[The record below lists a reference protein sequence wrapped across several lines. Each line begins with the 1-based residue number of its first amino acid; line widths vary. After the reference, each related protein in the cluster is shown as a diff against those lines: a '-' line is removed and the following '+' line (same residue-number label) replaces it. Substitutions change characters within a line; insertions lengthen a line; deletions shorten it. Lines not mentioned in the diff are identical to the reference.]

1 MPIYKNSKCNILHK
15 YKGKGPFGQVKIM
28 EDRRTEQI
36 EALQTLAEYNQKVL
50 KNIPILVRELKGERL
65 EDTDKFLKA
74 IVNAINWEVEVLNA
88 TLDVINEKE
97 KKVSKEKVN
106 DKILALSEALK
117 AQNENEQAEAFEQLV
132 PELENIEQAIR
143 EVIA

>member
-1 MPIYKNSKCNILHK
+1 
-15 YKGKGPFGQVKIM
+15 M
-28 EDRRTEQI
+28 EDKRTEQI

-65 EDTDKFLKA
+65 DDTDKFLTA

-97 KKVSKEKVN
+97 EKVSKEKVN
-106 DKILALSEALK
+106 DKILALSDALK
-117 AQNENEQAEAFEQLV
+117 SQNENAQAEAFEQLV
-132 PELENIEQAIR
+132 PELEVIEKAIN
-143 EVIA
+143 EVIV